1 MGNKITVFTPTYNRA
16 HLLPKLYES
25 LKTQTS
31 NNFEWLIIDDGSA
44 DNTKEVV
51 DNWINENHIKITYHF
66 QENQGMVAAHNTAH
80 YLMTTELCVC
90 IDSDDHMPADGIEKI
105 LKLWEEHG
113 YEDSAGMVGLDA
125 YTNGKI
131 IGTNLP
137 DVKECKFS
145 ELYTTY
151 KISGDKKFVHN
162 RKVFNQYLPYP
173 RLGNEKF
180 PVTSY
185 LYLFIEQKHKLLV
198 FNEVFCIV
206 EYMEDGLSNNLIK
219 QYRESPDSFAFY
231 RIAKMRFALN
241 YKEKF
246 QNAIHYVSSKLLGN
260 RSNLLKDS
268 PDKLTTILAYPFG
281 VMLYYYIKNTN
292 KTAVNKTLN
301 KK

>member
-1 MGNKITVFTPTYNRA
+1 MKSITVFTPTYNRA

-25 LKTQTS
+25 LIRQTS
-31 NNFEWLIIDDGSA
+31 KNFKWLIIDDGSV

-51 DNWINENHIKITYHF
+51 ETWINDNEIEITYHF
-66 QENQGMVAAHNTAH
+66 QKNMGMVAAHNTAH
-80 YLMTTELCVC
+80 YIMDTELCVC
-90 IDSDDHMPADGIEKI
+90 IDSDDHMPDNAIEII
-105 LKLWEEHG
+105 LDLWDKNG
-113 YEDSAGMVGLDA
+113 YEDCAGMVGLDA

-131 IGTNLP
+131 VGTKLP
-137 DVKECKFS
+137 DVKVAKFS

-162 RKVFNQYLPYP
+162 RKVFNKFLPYP
-173 RLGNEKF
+173 RLGDEKF

-185 LYLFIEQKHKLLV
+185 LYLFIEQEHSLLV

-219 QYRESPDSFAFY
+219 QYKDSPRSFAFY
-231 RIAKMRFALN
+231 RIAKMKFALN

-246 QNAIHYVSSKLLGN
+246 QNAIHYISSKLLGDRKN
-260 RSNLLKDS
+260 IFKDS
-268 PDKLTTILAYPFG
+268 PAKLTTLLAFPFG
-281 VMLYYYIKNTN
+281 LLLYFYIKNTT

-301 KK
+301 R